1 MKGHLSGC
9 VGWSYRLDGRPA
21 ASGGLLSEVAVAHP
35 GCAGAWFSALRS
47 LKGNSTLHIDE
58 QQE

>member
-9 VGWSYRLDGRPA
+9 VGWSDRLDGQPA